1 MKEITKKIRVT
12 NNLGLHTRP
21 ATTIVR
27 FLQGFQSE
35 VFFTCRDETV
45 DARSVLNIVLLA
57 AGKNS
62 LITITCKGE
71 DSEAVLEGLETLF
84 RDHFGEK
91 G

>member
-1 MKEITKKIRVT
+1 MKEITRKIRIT
-12 NNLGLHTRP
+12 NDLGLHTRP
-21 ATTIVR
+21 ATTIVK

-45 DARSVLNIVLLA
+45 NAKSVLNLVLLA

-71 DSEAVLEGLETLF
+71 DSEEVLEGLEAIF
-84 RDHFGEK
+84 ANHFGE
-91 G
+91 